1 MRFEVQEGETL
12 AVVGRPAAASHPARS
27 AGRSRR
33 TYRRQSHVLNSDP
46 SVMDEDTCDSSE
58 SKHGIVSILS
68 PHPVTHRAGK
78 CDGRARTFRRRR
90 PRSRCTCPLSN
101 VGLSGRASHLPS
113 QLSGGEQQRVA
124 LARAMCVEPK
134 ILFADEPTGNLDNK
148 TGAEMADL
156 IFSIVKSRGTTLVLV
171 THESGMAR
179 RAGRIL
185 EMSDGRLK
193 SVSGI

>member
-1 MRFEVQEGETL
+1 
-12 AVVGRPAAASHPARS
+12 
-27 AGRSRR
+27 
-33 TYRRQSHVLNSDP
+33 
-46 SVMDEDTCDSSE
+46 MDEDTCDSFRAQNMGFVFQSYHLIPSLTALE
-58 SKHGIVSILS
+58 NVMVALELS
-68 PHPVTHRAGK
+68 GAAAPEAG
-78 CDGRARTFRRRR
+78 AHAW
-90 PRSRCTCPLSN
+90 LSN